1 MSFIRNIFDVVI
13 NNLISGDAY
22 YIIAKSVIVT
32 LAIAVVAWLIA
43 FLVGGFLSYFMS
55 YDKKLVSRIAEVF
68 CFVFRSTPVLLIMLL
83 FYYVFLKST
92 QISPIIIAS
101 LSLGLYGA
109 GHFAEI
115 LARCVLEAQKRQD
128 IEVTKRLKNVYY
140 SVAAPQAMEESI
152 FQIKRLTIQMFQ
164 WITVV
169 GYITVN
175 DLTAVMNRIGQRT
188 MYPFFSIFV
197 CIIFYMVI
205 TIIIESIFNGI
216 EKRLKSSIAL
226 DTERVKPE
234 NIGVKYTDFKD
245 VESEQIEFKDIESK
259 ADESEQFES
268 EEVDSDVVD
277 IEDDEPE
284 DDEPEDD
291 ESEDD
296 ESEDDDLDNV
306 KNQSFKSNAYQEE
319 ENTNPDE
326 ILDKERNED

>member
-32 LAIAVVAWLIA
+32 LVIAVIAWLIA

-55 YDKKLVSRIAEVF
+55 YEKKLVSRIAEVF
-68 CFVFRSTPVLLIMLL
+68 CFIFRSTPVLLIMLL

-92 QISPIIIAS
+92 HISPIIIAS
-101 LSLGLYGA
+101 ISLGLYGA

-128 IEVTKRLKNVYY
+128 IEVTKRLKNVFY

-164 WITVV
+164 WITVA

-175 DLTAVMNRIGQRT
+175 DLTEVMNRIGQRT

-197 CIIFYMVI
+197 CIIFYIII
-205 TIIIESIFNGI
+205 TIIIECIFSAI
-216 EKRLKSSIAL
+216 EKRLN
-226 DTERVKPE
+226 R
-234 NIGVKYTDFKD
+234 NI
-245 VESEQIEFKDIESK
+245 EQAAKDI
-259 ADESEQFES
+259 
-268 EEVDSDVVD
+268 
-277 IEDDEPE
+277 
-284 DDEPEDD
+284 
-291 ESEDD
+291 
-296 ESEDDDLDNV
+296 
-306 KNQSFKSNAYQEE
+306 
-319 ENTNPDE
+319 
-326 ILDKERNED
+326 